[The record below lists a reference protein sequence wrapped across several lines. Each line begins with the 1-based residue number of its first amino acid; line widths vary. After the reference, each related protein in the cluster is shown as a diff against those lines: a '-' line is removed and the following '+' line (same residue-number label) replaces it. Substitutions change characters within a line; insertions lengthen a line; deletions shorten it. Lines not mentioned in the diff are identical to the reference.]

1 MNNPMP
7 TSTKPKTNVWLWIIL
22 IVVVL
27 VAAGY
32 FGWLYWG
39 NKSTPAPVASPSPA
53 DELTSLENDLQKVD
67 SDFEELDKIDASEDE
82 APTL

>member
-1 MNNPMP
+1 MNSPMSTP
-7 TSTKPKTNVWLWIIL
+7 TKPKTNVWLWIIL

-39 NKSTPAPVASPSPA
+39 NKSTPTPLASPSPT
-53 DELTSLENDLQKVD
+53 DELTSLEDDLQKVD
-67 SDFEELDKIDASEDE
+67 SDFDQLDKIDASEDE